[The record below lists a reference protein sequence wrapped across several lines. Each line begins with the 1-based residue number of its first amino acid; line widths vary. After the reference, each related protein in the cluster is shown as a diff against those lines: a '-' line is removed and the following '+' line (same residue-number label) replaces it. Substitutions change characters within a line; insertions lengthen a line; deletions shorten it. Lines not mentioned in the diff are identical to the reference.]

1 VAGSLHR
8 SEGQAAEVELV
19 VVRELDVDL
28 LGVGCLRPAD
38 FGVWECAAQVVSASD
53 VVCVNVC
60 LEQLLEFQIIL
71 LNELSLD
78 VHILL
83 DRVYQ
88 SDF

>member
-1 VAGSLHR
+1 
-8 SEGQAAEVELV
+8 
-19 VVRELDVDL
+19 
-28 LGVGCLRPAD
+28 
-38 FGVWECAAQVVSASD
+38 